1 MKIKMA
7 EKQRKNK
14 EKKLIKDALKKKK
27 AEEKRLANIVEQKI
41 KDE

>member
-1 MKIKMA
+1 MQLKIA

-27 AEEKRLANIVEQKI
+27 AEE
-41 KDE
+41 